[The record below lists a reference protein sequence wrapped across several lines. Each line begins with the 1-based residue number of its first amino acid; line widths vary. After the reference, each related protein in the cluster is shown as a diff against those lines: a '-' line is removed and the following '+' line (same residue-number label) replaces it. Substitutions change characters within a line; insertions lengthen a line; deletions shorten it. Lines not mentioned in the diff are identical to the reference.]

1 MKTIGYI
8 PKKKAEKPT
17 IKEIKDMLTELG
29 IEFDEKAKREE
40 LLKLLP
46 QD

>member
-1 MKTIGYI
+1 MRTVGYI
-8 PKKKAEKPT
+8 LKKKIEKPT
-17 IKEIKDMLTELG
+17 IKEIKDMLTKHG